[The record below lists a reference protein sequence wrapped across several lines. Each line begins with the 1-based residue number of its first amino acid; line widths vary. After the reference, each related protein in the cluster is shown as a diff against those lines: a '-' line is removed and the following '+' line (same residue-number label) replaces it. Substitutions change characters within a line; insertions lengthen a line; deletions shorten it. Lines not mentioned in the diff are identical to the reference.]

1 MALQSAT
8 NLLKALQAVKA
19 IKKGGSKGKSRPNV
33 YKWIGQNYPGTLLH
47 FARKALAR
55 CISEELLEHGTTNQR
70 FKLTEKGREML
81 KTALKKKIAST
92 TPKKAVVKKSLRKKT
107 VKKSRKASKK
117 TLKKKSRKASCEKKV
132 SKSVEK
138 DFEEK
143 SCEKKEV
150 KNASKNEKNRCL

>member
-117 TLKKKSRKASCEKKV
+117 TLKKRVGKRVVKRKSRR
-132 SKSVEK
+132 
-138 DFEEK
+138 
-143 SCEKKEV
+143 
-150 KNASKNEKNRCL
+150 ASKKTLKKRVVKRKK